1 MGWPELA
8 GQTSVKKG
16 FLDPI
21 IALLRWIW
29 DRLER
34 TLLLALK
41 IVFPSRFISP
51 LGFLGML
58 TVIVFLILGVTG
70 ALLLFHFQPI
80 FGDCPPAAPNTTYV
94 PAATCNAAYNSVASI
109 TNQVNWGFLI
119 RNIHYQASNAMVL
132 LAVMH
137 MFYQYFAGRYKLR
150 YEILWVTGI
159 ILGVVTIIEAY
170 TGYDLIVNIRGQLA
184 INIGRTLTFYS
195 PVIGADLARIIF
207 GFSFDDLAIR
217 FYAFHVFII
226 PIIMLA
232 IMAVHLP
239 RNLVLDI
246 PVASAITGIIL
257 IMGGLFP
264 VDVGIKYNPLA
275 QTQITF
281 PEWYFTSLYSF
292 IRAKGLPPFISGAI
306 IPTIFVLIFT
316 VAPFFD
322 RGRKIAMIDR
332 PFWVALGVA
341 SLGQIAIVTVW
352 GFRAANPLVALTD
365 PGQLVIDPTLFF
377 GSLLLAIA
385 LGYGFVYAFVRW
397 RRAKV
402 DALRAARKPIPFRR
416 LQPYMFSKS
425 EVYSLLGGLLLLQAF
440 LDVSIFRALIE
451 NLNNFVLL
459 EIGMV
464 LVAFAAA
471 VHIYRISSQ
480 AK

>member
-1 MGWPELA
+1 MVQPELA
-8 GQTSVKKG
+8 GQTSAKKG
-16 FLDPI
+16 VLDPI

-34 TLLLALK
+34 TLLLAIKL
-41 IVFPSRFISP
+41 VFPSRFISP

-70 ALLLFHFQPI
+70 ALLRFHFQPI
-80 FGDCPPAAPNTTYV
+80 FGDCPPATPGTTYV
-94 PAATCNAAYNSVASI
+94 PAPTCNSAFNSVSSI
-109 TNQVNWGFLI
+109 NNQVNWGFLI

-137 MFYQYFAGRYKLR
+137 MFYQYFSGRYKLR

-159 ILGVVTIIEAY
+159 ILGVVTVIEAY
-170 TGYDLIVNIRGQLA
+170 TGYDLIFNIRGQLA
-184 INIGRTLTFYS
+184 INIGYTLTAYS
-195 PVIGADLARIIF
+195 PVIGADLAKLIF
-207 GFSFDDLAIR
+207 GFGFSDLAIR

-232 IMAVHLP
+232 IMTVHLP

-246 PVASAITGIIL
+246 PVAAAITGIIFM
-257 IMGGLFP
+257 MGGLFP
-264 VDVGIKYNPLA
+264 VDVGVKYDPNVE
-275 QTQITF
+275 TQITF
-281 PEWYFTSLYSF
+281 PEWYFTSLYAF
-292 IRAKGLPPFISGAI
+292 IRVRGLAPLIAGAI
-306 IPTIFVLIFT
+306 IPAVFVLIFT

-352 GFRAANPLVALTD
+352 GFRAANPLVVLTD

-385 LGYGFVYAFVRW
+385 LGYGFTYAFVRW
-397 RRAKV
+397 RRAKI

-440 LDVSIFRALIE
+440 LDVSIFRALVE

>member
-1 MGWPELA
+1 MA
-8 GQTSVKKG
+8 GQTSAKKG
-16 FLDPI
+16 VLDPI

-34 TLLLALK
+34 TLLLAIKL
-41 IVFPSRFISP
+41 VFPSRFISP

-170 TGYDLIVNIRGQLA
+170 TGYDLIFNIRGQLA
-184 INIGRTLTFYS
+184 INIGQTLTYYT
-195 PVIGADLARIIF
+195 PVLGANLAQIIF
-207 GFSFDDLAIR
+207 GFSFNDLTIR

-232 IMAVHLP
+232 IMSIHLP
-239 RNLVLDI
+239 KNLVLDI
-246 PVASAITGIIL
+246 PVASAITGMIL
-257 IMGGLFP
+257 ILGGLFP
-264 VDVGIKYNPLA
+264 VEVGA
-275 QTQITF
+275 
-281 PEWYFTSLYSF
+281 
-292 IRAKGLPPFISGAI
+292 
-306 IPTIFVLIFT
+306 V
-316 VAPFFD
+316 VPFFD

-341 SLGQIAIVTVW
+341 ALGQIAIVTVW
-352 GFRAANPLVALTD
+352 GFRASNPFQPLLTEN
-365 PGQLVIDPTLFF
+365 QLLIDPVLFT
-377 GSLLLAIA
+377 GSLLIA
-385 LGYGFVYAFVRW
+385 TALSYGFVYVFVRW
-397 RRAKV
+397 RRAKL
-402 DALRAARKPIPFRR
+402 DALRAAKKPIPYRKV
-416 LQPYMFSKS
+416 QPYLLTKG
-425 EVYSLLGGLLLLQAF
+425 EVYALLGGLLLLQAF
-440 LDVSIFRALIE
+440 LDVAIFRAFLDT
-451 NLNNFVLL
+451 LNNFALL

-464 LVAFAAA
+464 LVAFAAT
-471 VHIYRISSQ
+471 VHIYRVSVQ
-480 AK
+480 VK

>member
-1 MGWPELA
+1 MGQPELA

-16 FLDPI
+16 VLDPI

-80 FGDCPPAAPNTTYV
+80 FGDCPPPTPGTTYV
-94 PAATCNAAYNSVASI
+94 PAPTCNSAFNSVSAI
-109 TNQVNWGFLI
+109 NNQVNWGFLI

-170 TGYDLIVNIRGQLA
+170 TGYDLIFNIRGQLA
-184 INIGRTLTFYS
+184 INIGQTLTYYT
-195 PVIGADLARIIF
+195 PVLGANLAQIIF
-207 GFSFDDLAIR
+207 GFSFNDLTIR
-217 FYAFHVFII
+217 FYAFHVFI
-226 PIIMLA
+226 
-232 IMAVHLP
+232 
-239 RNLVLDI
+239 
-246 PVASAITGIIL
+246 PVAAAITGIIL
-257 IMGGLFP
+257 ILGGLFP
-264 VDVGIKYNPLA
+264 VEVGVRYDPNQL
-275 QTQITF
+275 TQITF
-281 PEWYFTSLYSF
+281 PEWYFTSLYAF
-292 IRAKGLPPFISGAI
+292 IRTQGLPPFIAGAI
-306 IPTIFVLIFT
+306 IPGVFVLIFT
-316 VAPFFD
+316 VVPFFD

-341 SLGQIAIVTVW
+341 ALGQIAIVTVW
-352 GFRAANPLVALTD
+352 GFRASNPFQPLLTET
-365 PGQLVIDPTLFF
+365 QLLIDPALFA
-377 GSLLLAIA
+377 GSLLIATALA
-385 LGYGFVYAFVRW
+385 YGFVYAFVRW
-397 RRAKV
+397 RRAKL
-402 DALRAARKPIPFRR
+402 DALRAAKKPIPYRKV
-416 LQPYMFSKS
+416 QPYLLTKG
-425 EVYSLLGGLLLLQAF
+425 EVYALLGGLLLLQAF
-440 LDVSIFRALIE
+440 LDVAIFRAFLDT
-451 NLNNFVLL
+451 LNNFALL

-464 LVAFAAA
+464 LVAFAAT
-471 VHIYRISSQ
+471 VHIYRVSAQ
-480 AK
+480 VK

>member
-1 MGWPELA
+1 
-8 GQTSVKKG
+8 
-16 FLDPI
+16 
-21 IALLRWIW
+21 
-29 DRLER
+29 
-34 TLLLALK
+34 
-41 IVFPSRFISP
+41 
-51 LGFLGML
+51 ML

-94 PAATCNAAYNSVASI
+94 PAATCNSAFNSVSSI
-109 TNQVNWGFLI
+109 NNQVNWGFLI

-170 TGYDLIVNIRGQLA
+170 TGYDLIFNIRGQLA
-184 INIGRTLTFYS
+184 INIGQTLTYYT
-195 PVIGADLARIIF
+195 PVLGANLAQIIF
-207 GFSFDDLAIR
+207 GFGFNDLTIR

-232 IMAVHLP
+232 IMSVHLP

-257 IMGGLFP
+257 ILGGLFP
-264 VDVGIKYNPLA
+264 VEVGVAYIPSLP
-275 QTQITF
+275 TQITF
-281 PEWYFTSLYSF
+281 PEWYFTSLYAF
-292 IRAKGLPPFISGAI
+292 IRVKGLDPFIAGAI
-306 IPTIFVLIFT
+306 IPTIFVLIFLL
-316 VAPFFD
+316 VPFFD
-322 RGRKIAMIDR
+322 RGRKIAMVDR

-341 SLGQIAIVTVW
+341 ALGQIAIVTVW
-352 GFRAANPLVALTD
+352 GFRAANPLVVLTD

-385 LGYGFVYAFVRW
+385 LGYGFTYAFVRW
-397 RRAKV
+397 RRAKI

-440 LDVSIFRALIE
+440 LDVSIFRALVA

-480 AK
+480 AR

>member
-1 MGWPELA
+1 MGKPELA
-8 GQTSVKKG
+8 GQPSAKKG
-16 FLDPI
+16 VLDPI

-58 TVIVFLILGVTG
+58 TVIVFLILGITG

-80 FGDCPPAAPNTTYV
+80 FGDCPPPTPGTTYV
-94 PAATCNAAYNSVASI
+94 PAPTCNSAFNSVSSI
-109 TNQVNWGFLI
+109 NNQVNWGFLI

-159 ILGVVTIIEAY
+159 ILGVVPIIEEY
-170 TGYDLIVNIRGQLA
+170 TGYDLIFNIRGQLA
-184 INIGRTLTFYS
+184 INIGQTLTYYT
-195 PVIGADLARIIF
+195 PVLGANLAQIIF
-207 GFSFDDLAIR
+207 GFSFNDLTIR

-232 IMAVHLP
+232 IMSVHLP
-239 RNLVLDI
+239 
-246 PVASAITGIIL
+246 
-257 IMGGLFP
+257 
-264 VDVGIKYNPLA
+264 K
-275 QTQITF
+275 
-281 PEWYFTSLYSF
+281 
-292 IRAKGLPPFISGAI
+292 
-306 IPTIFVLIFT
+306 IFVLIFT
-316 VAPFFD
+316 LVPFFD

-352 GFRAANPLVALTD
+352 GFRASNPFQPLLSEE
-365 PGQLVIDPTLFF
+365 QLLIDPALFA
-377 GSLLLAIA
+377 GSLLIATALA
-385 LGYGFVYAFVRW
+385 YGFVYAFVRW
-397 RRAKV
+397 RRAKL
-402 DALRAARKPIPFRR
+402 DALRVAKKPIPYRKVN
-416 LQPYMFSKS
+416 PYFLSKG
-425 EVYSLLGGLLLLQAF
+425 EDYALLGGLLLLQAF
-440 LDVSIFRALIE
+440 LDVAIFRAFLDT
-451 NLNNFVLL
+451 LNDFALL

-464 LVAFAAA
+464 LVAFAAT
-471 VHIYRISSQ
+471 VHIYRVSVQ
-480 AK
+480 VKY

>member
-80 FGDCPPAAPNTTYV
+80 FGDCPPPTPGSTYV
-94 PAATCNAAYNSVASI
+94 PAPTCNSAFNSVSAI
-109 TNQVNWGFLI
+109 NNQVNWGFLI

-170 TGYDLIVNIRGQLA
+170 TGYDLIFNIRGQLA
-184 INIGRTLTFYS
+184 INIGQTLTYYT
-195 PVIGADLARIIF
+195 PVLGANLAQ
-207 GFSFDDLAIR
+207 
-217 FYAFHVFII
+217 
-226 PIIMLA
+226 IIMLA
-232 IMAVHLP
+232 IMSIHLP
-239 RNLVLDI
+239 KNLVLDI
-246 PVASAITGIIL
+246 PVSAAITGIIL
-257 IMGGLFP
+257 ILGGLFP
-264 VDVGIKYNPLA
+264 VEVGVRYDPNQL
-275 QTQITF
+275 TQITF
-281 PEWYFTSLYSF
+281 PEWYFTSLYAF
-292 IRAKGLPPFISGAI
+292 IRTQGLPPFIAGAI
-306 IPTIFVLIFT
+306 IPGVFVLIFT
-316 VAPFFD
+316 VVPFFD

-341 SLGQIAIVTVW
+341 ALGQIAIVTVW
-352 GFRAANPLVALTD
+352 GFRASNPFQPLLTEN
-365 PGQLVIDPTLFF
+365 QLLIDPVLFI
-377 GSLLLAIA
+377 GSLFIAIA
-385 LGYGFVYAFVRW
+385 LSYGFVYAFVRW
-397 RRAKV
+397 RRAKL
-402 DALRAARKPIPFRR
+402 DALRAAKKPIPYRKV
-416 LQPYMFSKS
+416 QPYLLTKG
-425 EVYSLLGGLLLLQAF
+425 EVYALLGGLLLLQAF
-440 LDVSIFRALIE
+440 LDVAIFRAFLDT
-451 NLNNFVLL
+451 LNNFALL

-464 LVAFAAA
+464 LVAFAAT
-471 VHIYRISSQ
+471 VHIYRVSVQ
-480 AK
+480 VK